1 MFDLCV
7 KGGILIDAGG
17 RRRAD
22 LYVKDGKIAAI
33 ARPDAADAGAAAVDA
48 AVDAA
53 AADMKD
59 AAGHF
64 GLALAGAGGAP
75 VVGVGAKEHSGA
87 AGFLAKKTVD
97 ASGKYVFPGFVDP
110 HTHLND
116 PPGGDVSEDFYTG
129 TCSAAAGGVTTV
141 IEMPLTTPVVATE
154 AAFTA
159 KRAICGPKAVVDF
172 AMFGACTPDNQDE
185 ILRMRQEGAAAF
197 KAFMPYSTEIPRLN
211 DGELWRAMERLA
223 PLGILLSLHCENA
236 DMIAEFTAELRS
248 RGKVQPRYYAAA
260 HPEISEIEAVSRAA
274 LFAYKTGAKVHV
286 CHCSLGEAVDIVDY
300 YKGLGA
306 DITVE
311 TCPHYLTLDE
321 SYTERLGPYCV
332 CNPPLRSR
340 QAKEELWKRVLQGKV
355 DFIGTDH
362 SAYLHSEK
370 AEGNEDIFAAP
381 PGITAM
387 QLCFPLFFSEAV
399 NKRGMS
405 PERFAEMSCAGPAKR
420 HGLYPRKG
428 SLEPG
433 ADADFVIFAPEEEW
447 VIEEKDLFYLEK
459 WTPNAGSRVKG
470 RVKETIVRG
479 MTVFKDGVITAEP
492 GYGKFVPAI

>member
-7 KGGILIDAGG
+7 KGGTLIDAAGC
-17 RRRAD
+17 RKAD
-22 LYVKDGKIAAI
+22 LYIKDGKIAAI
-33 ARPDAADAGAAAVDA
+33 AGPAAAGS
-48 AVDAA
+48 AA
-53 AADMKD
+53 AAGV
-59 AAGHF
+59 AGF
-64 GLALAGAGGAP
+64 AEA
-75 VVGVGAKEHSGA
+75 VGA
-87 AGFLAKKTVD
+87 AGSAAGADGEGFLAERTVD

-141 IEMPLTTPVVATE
+141 IEMPLTTPVVAKE
-154 AAFTA
+154 EAFTA
-159 KRAICGPKAVVDF
+159 KRSICGSKAVVDF
-172 AMFGACTPDNQDE
+172 AMFGACTPDNQEE
-185 ILRMRQEGAAAF
+185 ILKMSREGAVAF

-211 DGELWRAMERLA
+211 DGELWRVMERLA

-236 DMIAEFTAELRS
+236 DMIAEFTEELRS
-248 RGKVQPRYYAAA
+248 QGKVQPRYYAAA
-260 HPEISEIEAVSRAA
+260 HPEISELEAVSRAA
-274 LFAYKTGAKVHV
+274 LFAYKTGARVHV
-286 CHCSLGEAVDIVDY
+286 CHCSLGEAVDIVDH
-300 YKGLGA
+300 YKSLGA

-311 TCPHYLTLDE
+311 TCSHYLTLDA
-321 SYTERLGPYCV
+321 SHTERFGPYCV
-332 CNPPLRSR
+332 CNPPLRSKEA
-340 QAKEELWKRVLQGKV
+340 QEELWKRVLDGKV

-370 AEGNEDIFAAP
+370 AEGKEDIFAAP

-405 PERFAEMSCAGPAKR
+405 LERFAEMSSTGAARR
-420 HGLYPRKG
+420 HGIYPRKG

-433 ADADFVIFAPEEEW
+433 ADADFVIFSPEEEW

-459 WTPNAGSRVKG
+459 WTPNAGSTVKG

-479 MTVFKDGVITAEP
+479 KTVFKDGAVTMKP
-492 GYGKFVPAI
+492 GYGKFVPGK